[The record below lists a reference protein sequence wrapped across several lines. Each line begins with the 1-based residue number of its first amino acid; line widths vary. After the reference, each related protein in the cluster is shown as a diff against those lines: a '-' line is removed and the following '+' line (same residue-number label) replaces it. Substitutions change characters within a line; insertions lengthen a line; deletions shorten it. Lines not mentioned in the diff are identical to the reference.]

1 LSQVLDLLVQR
12 RRDRKAVVRLM
23 RKMLRKTGV
32 PPELLVSDKLRS
44 YGAAFREIGLTARHE
59 RGCE

>member
-1 LSQVLDLLVQR
+1 
-12 RRDRKAVVRLM
+12 M